1 MDTNK
6 KLEFSEEDM
15 IEFAEFVAKY
25 SDKNKNYKGEMLY
38 AQSKYDGAERTIDLL
53 QLWKEQQPI
62 KIYYNERRNYK
73 FSKLNG
79 I

>member
-25 SDKNKNYKGEMLY
+25 PDKNKNYKGEMLY

-53 QLWKEQQPI
+53 QLWKEQQP
-62 KIYYNERRNYK
+62 KIVKY
-73 FSKLNG
+73 G
-79 I
+79 